1 MASNINMKM
10 KQKQYEGHVVEYIT
24 AAKGYFV
31 VASDDNNF
39 QSILRSTLQKHLAI
53 TEDAITVVSNPD
65 HILKTI
71 RDVSLRRKS
80 LLVFIERTLQGKDM
94 GFLVRQLKNAFD
106 FVKIIILTGEADRQ
120 KLVLLHEIGADNF
133 ITKPISINTLIEKIA
148 FTIRPQGKLGQLIDL
163 AKSMVTRGAYDQA
176 LKASRKILEIKPNSA
191 AGFLVMGDAFKGLG
205 KLDKAREAY
214 ESASDNAQLYLE
226 PLKKLA
232 DLHKE
237 TGDMAEQLKYLERL
251 DKLSPLNVERKVDIG
266 SIHVEMGNEEEAERL
281 FESAVNQATRE
292 ALSYIGEISERIG
305 NVYAQRDPARAE
317 HYYRRALDAKGDML
331 EKSDIATFN
340 NLGIALRKQ
349 GKWFEA
355 TQEYE
360 KALRIS
366 PDDEHLFYNLA
377 MASAEG
383 KQYRAAAEHL
393 TSALGINPNFA
404 GKDKVVA
411 YNMGLIF
418 MRCGMKDRAKE
429 MLRLAVEL
437 APDFAKAKETL
448 AQLES

>member
-1 MASNINMKM
+1 MASNISMKM
-10 KQKQYEGHVVEYIT
+10 KQKQYEGHVVDYVT
-24 AAKGYFV
+24 VSKGYFLIV
-31 VASDDNNF
+31 SEDNNF
-39 QSILRSTLQKHLAI
+39 QSILRGTVQKHLAI
-53 TEDAITVVSNPD
+53 TEDCMSVVSNPD
-65 HILKTI
+65 HILKAIKDT
-71 RDVSLRRKS
+71 SMRRKS
-80 LLVFIERTLQGKDM
+80 ILVFIERTLQGKDM

-106 FVKIIILTGEADRQ
+106 FVKIIILTGEADRH

-148 FTIRPQGKLGQLIDL
+148 FTIKPQGKLGQLIDL

-237 TGDMAEQLKYLERL
+237 TGDVDQQLKYLERL
-251 DKLSPLNVERKVDIG
+251 DKLSPLNVERKVDMG
-266 SIHVEMGNEEEAERL
+266 TIHVELGNEEEAEKL
-281 FESAVNQATRE
+281 FNSAVNQATRE

-305 NVYAQRDPARAE
+305 HVYSQRDPVRAE
-317 HYYRRALDAKGDML
+317 QYYRRALDAKGDML

-340 NLGIALRKQ
+340 SLGIALRKQ
-349 GKWFEA
+349 GKWYEA

-360 KALRIS
+360 KALRIA
-366 PDDEHLFYNLA
+366 PDDEHLFYNAA
-377 MASAEG
+377 MACAEG
-383 KQYRAAAEHL
+383 KQFRTSAEHL
-393 TSALGINPNFA
+393 ESALGINADFPRR
-404 GKDKVVA
+404 DKTIA
-411 YNMGLIF
+411 FNMGVVY
-418 MRCGMKDRAKE
+418 MRVGNKNRAKE
-429 MLRLAVEL
+429 MLEITLEL
-437 APDFAKAKETL
+437 EPDFAKAREML
-448 AQLES
+448 SQMQ

>member
-1 MASNINMKM
+1 MASNISMKM
-10 KQKQYEGHVVEYIT
+10 KQKQYEGHVVDYVT
-24 AAKGYFV
+24 VSKGYFLIV
-31 VASDDNNF
+31 SEDNNF
-39 QSILRSTLQKHLAI
+39 QSILRGTVQKHLAI
-53 TEDAITVVSNPD
+53 TEDCMSVVSNPD
-65 HILKTI
+65 HILKAIKDTGM
-71 RDVSLRRKS
+71 RRKS
-80 LLVFIERTLQGKDM
+80 ILVFIERTLQGKDM

-148 FTIRPQGKLGQLIDL
+148 FTIKPQGKLGQLIDL

-176 LKASRKILEIKPNSA
+176 LKASRKILELKPNSA

-237 TGDMAEQLKYLERL
+237 TGDVEQQLKYLERL

-266 SIHVEMGNEEEAERL
+266 TIHVEMGNEEEAEKL
-281 FESAVNQATRE
+281 FNSAVNQATRE

-305 NVYAQRDPARAE
+305 HVYSQRDPVRAE
-317 HYYRRALDAKGDML
+317 QYYRRALDAKGDML

-340 NLGIALRKQ
+340 SLGIALRKQ
-349 GKWFEA
+349 GKWYEA

-360 KALRIS
+360 KALRIA
-366 PDDEHLFYNLA
+366 PDDEHLFYNAA
-377 MASAEG
+377 MACAEG
-383 KQYRAAAEHL
+383 KQFRTAAEHL
-393 TSALGINPNFA
+393 ESALGINPNFPR
-404 GKDKVVA
+404 KDKTIAFNMAVV
-411 YNMGLIF
+411 F
-418 MRCGMKDRAKE
+418 MRAGGKNRAKE
-429 MLRLAVEL
+429 MLEITLEL
-437 APDFAKAKETL
+437 EPDFAKAREML
-448 AQLES
+448 NQLQ

>member
-10 KQKQYEGHVVEYIT
+10 KQKQYEGHVVDYF
-24 AAKGYFV
+24 AVSKGYFIV
-31 VASDDNNF
+31 VSDDHNF
-39 QSILRSTLQKHLAI
+39 QTILRGTLQKHLAI
-53 TEDAITVVSNPD
+53 TEETMAVVSNPD

-71 RDVSLRRKS
+71 RDVSMRRKNI
-80 LLVFIERTLQGKDM
+80 LVFIERSLQGKDM
-94 GFLVRQLKNAFD
+94 SFLVRQLKNAFD

-148 FTIRPQGKLGQLIDL
+148 FTIKPQGKLGQLIDL
-163 AKSMVTRGAYDQA
+163 AKSMVTRGAFDQA
-176 LKASRKILEIKPNSA
+176 LKAGRKILEIKPNSA
-191 AGFLVMGDAFKGLG
+191 AGYLVLGDAFKGLG
-205 KLDKAREAY
+205 KMDKARDAY

-232 DLHKE
+232 DLHRE
-237 TGDMAEQLKYLERL
+237 MGNIEEQLKYLEKL
-251 DKLSPLNVERKVDIG
+251 DRLSPLNVERKVDIG
-266 SIHVEMGNEEEAERL
+266 TIHVEMGNEEEAQKL
-281 FESAVNQATRE
+281 FDSAVNQATRE

-305 NVYAQRDPARAE
+305 NVYAQRDPQRAE
-317 HYYRRALDAKGDML
+317 LYYRRALDAKGDML

-340 NLGIALRKQ
+340 SLGIALRKQ

-366 PDDEHLFYNLA
+366 PDDEHLYYNLA

-383 KQYRAAAEHL
+383 KQFRSAAEHL
-393 TSALGINPNFA
+393 GSALGINADFPRR
-404 GKDKVVA
+404 DKTIA

-418 MRCGMKDRAKE
+418 MRVAQKEKSRE
-429 MLRLAVEL
+429 MLAIALEL
-437 APDFAKAKETL
+437 DPDFTKAKELL
-448 AQLES
+448 AQLA